1 MDKKPFITIITPT
14 YNRAQL
20 LEAAILS
27 VVNQKKD
34 TPFAWEMIITD
45 DWSKDWTKKYI
56 QKYLDKYS
64 DNIQYFYQENAG
76 VGKARNTCLAHM
88 YQHSD
93 YTIFLDSDDEIRP
106 DLIYTCLQKTEE
118 LKKKWEYDSVLG
130 FYFLCEDED
139 WNIIGNKKILQWKK
153 EMYFDYMSYLRWEIN
168 IEMWIW
174 LKSKIFL
181 DDTIKLRFPEDVITE
196 TVMWS
201 KMWQYMHKH
210 WMKILL
216 WDYVGR
222 FYRLHHTSEQ
232 RICKTIS
239 KDRFKKNA
247 LWNEQV
253 LDIIWNDLLKF
264 GYKKIYAD
272 YLFKIWIN
280 WILFH
285 EKKKWLIYLKKSLSY
300 AFRIS
305 VFVIY
310 LLASVNLRLLQ
321 LIHKFYIKS

>member
-1 MDKKPFITIITPT
+1 MDKKPFVTIITPT

-27 VVNQKKD
+27 VVNQKTKI
-34 TPFAWEMIITD
+34 PFDWEMIITD
-45 DWSKDWTKKYI
+45 DWSTDWTKAYI
-56 QKYLDKYS
+56 QKYLDAYPN
-64 DNIQYFYQENAG
+64 NIQYFYQENAG
-76 VGKARNTCLAHM
+76 VGKARNTCLSHM
-88 YQHSD
+88 YKHSD
-93 YTIFLDSDDEIRP
+93 YTILLDSDDEIKA
-106 DLIYTCLQKTEE
+106 DLIYTCLQKTEK
-118 LKKKWEYDSVLG
+118 LKEKWEYASILG
-130 FYFLCEDED
+130 FYYLCEDEY
-139 WNIIGNKKILQWKK
+139 WNIIGNKKILQWK
-153 EMYFDYMSYLRWEIN
+153 EEISFDYMSYLRWEIN
-168 IEMWIW
+168 IEMGIW

-181 DDTIKLRFPEDVITE
+181 DSAIKLRFPEDVITE

-201 KMWQYMHKH
+201 KMWQYMHKY

-272 YLFKIWIN
+272 HLFKIWIN
-280 WILFH
+280 WILFN
-285 EKKKWLIYLKKSLSY
+285 EKKKWLRFLKKSLSVH
-300 AFRIS
+300 FDFCL
-305 VFVIY
+305 FVIY
-310 LLASVNLRLLQ
+310 VLSILSRRFVLFVYK
-321 LIHKFYIKS
+321 IYI